1 MFPDDLSTLTY
12 EDIVAIVER
21 LEFEPGPVDFK
32 EVLNPSAGPGR
43 AEAIQSFRRT
53 VCAMANSAG
62 GWIIFGVK
70 DRAAGLPS
78 QDRVIGIPL
87 GGDLRRQFG
96 DKLVGIVP
104 EVGFDASSTP
114 IEIPG

>member
-1 MFPDDLSTLTY
+1 MFPDDLSTVTF

-32 EVLNPSAGPGR
+32 EVLNPSGSGKGDATLNL
-43 AEAIQSFRRT
+43 RRT

-62 GWIIFGVK
+62 GWIVFGVK
-70 DRAAGLPS
+70 DRATGLPS

-96 DKLVGIVP
+96 DKLVG
-104 EVGFDASSTP
+104 
-114 IEIPG
+114 